1 MCFQVR
7 YPLIFRSKPIQI
19 ISIPLH
25 HLSAFFQIFSVVIST
40 PYSVPFLMSQLLFY
54 NVISEFIL
62 IQFSFIAYTI
72 VWFFLLWVS
81 LGDLVWLV
89 NDHGQANYILYGW
102 SYDRDD
108 YDKIYITNLKTKKTV
123 LLAKGHWLYG

>member
-89 NDHGQANYILYGW
+89 NDHGQANYTFVINPPLSKSQRY
-102 SYDRDD
+102 R
-108 YDKIYITNLKTKKTV
+108 
-123 LLAKGHWLYG
+123 